1 VSASFKYIK
10 NGVNQDNDT
19 LVLGLFETLLWH
31 VSIDSDPGWQEKSSQ
46 WIHASCTSSWRKGS
60 NIQYATHK
68 PFRDEAFKQ
77 IMKAHE
83 EWQAR
88 HGYARADNNHE
99 ACYVNWLL
107 AGRVSRLCWSLKGR
121 RSCMKSTFK
130 CWRFQYGIKFW
141 ITLCLHLERQWK
153 KT

>member
-1 VSASFKYIK
+1 M
-10 NGVNQDNDT
+10 
-19 LVLGLFETLLWH
+19 
-31 VSIDSDPGWQEKSSQ
+31 DP
-46 WIHASCTSSWRKGS
+46 SCTSSWRNGS
-60 NIQYATHK
+60 NIQYETHK

-99 ACYVNWLL
+99 ASYVNWLL
-107 AGRVSRLCWSLKGR
+107 AGRPDYAGR
-121 RSCMKSTFK
+121 PLIAREKIMYEIYIQVLTISIRNK
-130 CWRFQYGIKFW
+130 IFW

>member
-1 VSASFKYIK
+1 M
-10 NGVNQDNDT
+10 NQDNDT

-31 VSIDSDPGWQEKSSQ
+31 VSIDSKVIAMDPF
-46 WIHASCTSSWRKGS
+46 CTSSWRNGW

-88 HGYARADNNHE
+88 HGYARADSNHE
-99 ACYVNWLL
+99 A
-107 AGRVSRLCWSLKGR
+107 S
-121 RSCMKSTFK
+121 
-130 CWRFQYGIKFW
+130 
-141 ITLCLHLERQWK
+141 
-153 KT
+153 

>member
-1 VSASFKYIK
+1 MGWSKTTILWYSVFLKPCCDMSPSIATQGGKKSHR
-10 NGVNQDNDT
+10 NGSMH
-19 LVLGLFETLLWH
+19 LVPALDARAQT
-31 VSIDSDPGWQEKSSQ
+31 
-46 WIHASCTSSWRKGS
+46 S
-60 NIQYATHK
+60 NIQYETHK

-77 IMKAHE
+77 ITKAHE